1 VPQTFHG
8 EDQLNNPLSKRL
20 SEGNVHL
27 MPFIDDYIE
36 PLRAAYEQ
44 DQDIWEIYPQ
54 CMIGE
59 YFDAGFG
66 VFCKHYLIGDWVG
79 LAVFH
84 GEELVGL
91 TNYIS
96 CDDANGTVE
105 IGGTY
110 ITPDVRGTGLN
121 DIMKR
126 LMIDHAFYSGYRRIE
141 LRVDA
146 RNKRSQA
153 AVLKLGAQYEG
164 TLRKN
169 KITWTGYVRDT
180 MVFSLLEDEWVT

>member
-1 VPQTFHG
+1 MPQTFHG
-8 EDQLNNPLSKRL
+8 ENELSNPLSKRL

-27 MPFIDDYIE
+27 LPFIDDYIE
-36 PLRAAYEQ
+36 PLREAYEQ

-66 VFCKHYLIGDWVG
+66 AFYKHYLIGDWVG
-79 LAVFH
+79 FAIFD

-91 TNYIS
+91 TNYIDFDS
-96 CDDANGTVE
+96 ANGALE

-110 ITPDVRGTGLN
+110 IAPSVRGTGFN
-121 DIMKR
+121 RTMKR
-126 LMIDHAFYSGYRRIE
+126 LMIEHAFDCGYRRIE

-164 TLRKN
+164 TLRQN
-169 KITWTGYVRDT
+169 KITWTGHIRDT
-180 MVFSLLEDEWVT
+180 MVFSLFEDEWEG

>member
-1 VPQTFHG
+1 MPQAFYG

-20 SEGNVHL
+20 SEGSVHL

-36 PLRAAYEQ
+36 PLRDAYEE
-44 DQDIWEIYPQ
+44 DQEIWDIYPHS
-54 CMIGE
+54 MIGE
-59 YFDAGFG
+59 HFETGFG
-66 VFCKHYLIGDWVG
+66 AFYRHYLIGDWVG
-79 LAVFH
+79 LAVM
-84 GEELVGL
+84 EDDTLVGL
-91 TNYIS
+91 TNYIG
-96 CDDANGTVE
+96 CDIANGTVE

-121 DIMKR
+121 DVMKR
-126 LMIDHAFYSGYRRIE
+126 LMINHAFDVGYHRIE
-141 LRVDA
+141 MRVDT

-153 AVLKLGAQYEG
+153 AVLKLGATYEG

-180 MVFSLLEDEWVT
+180 MVFSLLEDEWRG

>member
-1 VPQTFHG
+1 M
-8 EDQLNNPLSKRL
+8 NNPLSRRL

-27 MPFIDDYIE
+27 LPFIDDYIE
-36 PLRAAYEQ
+36 PLREAYEQ

-59 YFDAGFG
+59 HFEAGFG
-66 VFCKHYLIGDWVG
+66 AFYKHYLTGDWVG
-79 LAVFH
+79 FAIFY

-91 TNYIS
+91 TNYLY
-96 CDDANGTVE
+96 CDSANCGLE

-110 ITPDVRGTGLN
+110 ITPSVRGTGLN
-121 DIMKR
+121 RVMKR
-126 LMIDHAFYSGYRRIE
+126 LMIEHAFANGYRRIE

-169 KITWTGYVRDT
+169 RINWNGYIRDT
-180 MVFSLLEDEWVT
+180 MIFSLFEDEWAG